1 MMAPM
6 GMAPQPMG
14 MNVMTN
20 NTMVNNTTIIQQE
33 RDPYIDANGA
43 PEDTIDREFRI
54 MAGT

>member
-1 MMAPM
+1 MAPM